1 MAVPDIPGLIQKI
14 DQLIEAI
21 RTGGASTGS
30 GTGSAPRTIPLPD
43 MSKIQEGMDK
53 LGDSFKELATGGAA
67 VLTVFKSITTNKD
80 AVMGAF
86 EAIARKGGIPEAV
99 YQPISTAV
107 QNTAAAQKFG
117 AGQDSV
123 LQAENEAKNKVD
135 YPTMLKAMQS
145 TGTGGSSFGTLTGDS
160 LTNLNKTLEKLNLDS
175 ANRYKGGTT
184 DTDTMAKSLIISQ
197 QGSRGN
203 LANAGDQ
210 DRAAINAGKL
220 ADEIDKAAVASRR
233 SREEVANELAGR
245 IQNNQFMLAQF
256 GSNEEGR
263 QSYIRS
269 QAALSRHGQA
279 VQDLSNDFLKFG
291 TATEKTQGTLVA
303 LGPAGMELR
312 SAMLNLKNAT
322 NEQERAAAEAQV
334 RSASIKI
341 DSQQNDPRLARM
353 AAMADAF
360 PELKQLQGAKTMF
373 EQNRSAAGQ
382 QYFTNQGMSPEAA
395 RLEQDKQIANRQAG
409 KTQDGRSGEQLTAG
423 EAVTQLNLIGNRD
436 AALGASVVWGKL
448 NEALVKSVGPIG
460 ELTKSLSTMIP
471 KQTLDPSPPDT
482 SNAGKANTATIKET
496 PRDTRNTGTLG
507 ETGKMFEPKDIVAL
521 LHKGERVLNPKEN
534 IDLTNL
540 FGMVSSIKSTANAG
554 LNAQAKSESS
564 LTGMMKDLQ
573 GPKNEETVPEIEP
586 EVALAEPEQTDSD
599 SITLKDV
606 HDSLERLNTTMQI
619 MAEHT
624 SDMKDSNRTTADM
637 SQKMTGNRLAV

>member
-14 DQLIEAI
+14 DELIEAI
-21 RTGGASTGS
+21 RTGGASTG
-30 GTGSAPRTIPLPD
+30 GRDGGGPRNIPLPD
-43 MSKIQEGMDK
+43 MSKIQAGMDK
-53 LGDSFKELATGGAA
+53 LGDRFGELAISGAA
-67 VLTVFKSITTNKD
+67 VLTVFKSITSNKD
-80 AVMGAF
+80 AVMSVF
-86 EAIARKGGIPEAV
+86 ETIARKGGVPEAV
-99 YQPISTAV
+99 YQPISNAV
-107 QNTAAAQKFG
+107 QNTSASQKFG

-123 LQAENEAKNKVD
+123 LQAENEAKNRVD

-145 TGTGGSSFGTLTGDS
+145 VGTGGSSFGTLTGDS
-160 LTNLNKTLEKLNLDS
+160 LTNINKTLEKLNLDS
-175 ANRYKGGTT
+175 EKRFKGGTT
-184 DTDTMAKSLIISQ
+184 DADTMAKSLLISQ

-210 DRAAINAGKL
+210 DRAVINAGKL
-220 ADEIDKAAVASRR
+220 ADEIDKTAVATRR

-245 IQNNQFMLAQF
+245 IQNNQFMLSQF
-256 GSNEEGR
+256 GTNEEGR

-334 RSASIKI
+334 RTASIKI

-395 RLEQDKQIANRQAG
+395 RAAQDAQVANRQAG

-460 ELTKSLSTMIP
+460 KITEDLSKFIP
-471 KQTLDPSPPDT
+471 KQTLEPSPPDT
-482 SNAGKANTATIKET
+482 STAGKATTTIKET

-540 FGMVSSIKSTANAG
+540 FGMVSSLNSTANAG
-554 LNAQAKSESS
+554 LNAQAKPESS

-573 GPKNEETVPEIEP
+573 GTKTEEPVPEIEP
-586 EVALAEPEQTDSD
+586 EVVSAEPEQTDSD

>member
-1 MAVPDIPGLIQKI
+1 MFETI
-14 DQLIEAI
+14 
-21 RTGGASTGS
+21 AS
-30 GTGSAPRTIPLPD
+30 
-43 MSKIQEGMDK
+43 
-53 LGDSFKELATGGAA
+53 
-67 VLTVFKSITTNKD
+67 
-80 AVMGAF
+80 
-86 EAIARKGGIPEAV
+86 KGGVPEAV
-99 YQPISTAV
+99 YQPISNAV

-117 AGQDSV
+117 AGQDAG

-145 TGTGGSSFGTLTGDS
+145 VGTGGSSFGTLTGDS
-160 LTNLNKTLEKLNLDS
+160 LTNINKTLEKLNLDS
-175 ANRYKGGTT
+175 EKRFKGGTT
-184 DTDTMAKSLIISQ
+184 DADTMAKSLLISQ

-210 DRAAINAGKL
+210 DRAVINAGKL
-220 ADEIDKAAVASRR
+220 ADEIDKTAVATRR

-245 IQNNQFMLAQF
+245 IQNNQFMLSQF
-256 GSNEEGR
+256 GTNEEGR

-334 RSASIKI
+334 RTASIKI

-382 QYFTNQGMSPEAA
+382 QYYTNQGISPEAA
-395 RLEQDKQIANRQAG
+395 RARQDAEVANRQAG

-448 NEALVKSVGPIG
+448 NEALVKSVGPIKT
-460 ELTKSLSTMIP
+460 LTESLSTMIP
-471 KQTLDPSPPDT
+471 KQTLEPSGPNT
-482 SNAGKANTATIKET
+482 SNAPIKET
-496 PRDTRNTGTLG
+496 APAKPLVPRNTGTLG
-507 ETGKMFEPKDIVAL
+507 ETGSMFEPKDIVAL

-540 FGMVSSIKSTANAG
+540 FGMVSSLNSTANAG
-554 LNAQAKSESS
+554 LNAQAKPESS

-573 GPKNEETVPEIEP
+573 GTKTEEPVPEIEP
-586 EVALAEPEQTDSD
+586 EVASAEPEQTDSD

>member
-1 MAVPDIPGLIQKI
+1 MAVPDIPALIQKI
-14 DQLIEAI
+14 DDLIEAI
-21 RTGGASTGS
+21 KTGNATGGGTGS
-30 GTGSAPRTIPLPD
+30 GPRNIPMPD
-43 MSKIQEGMDK
+43 MSKIQGGMDS
-53 LGDSFKELATGGAA
+53 LGKAFGELALSGGA

-80 AVMGAF
+80 AVMSVF
-86 EAIARKGGIPEAV
+86 ETIAKKGRIPEAV
-99 YQPISTAV
+99 YQPISNAV
-107 QNTAAAQKFG
+107 QNTVAAQKFG
-117 AGQDSV
+117 AGQDAV
-123 LQAENEAKNKVD
+123 LQAENEAKNRVD
-135 YPTMLKAMQS
+135 YPTMLKNMKE

-175 ANRYKGGTT
+175 EKRYKGGTT
-184 DTDTMAKSLIISQ
+184 DADTLSKALIISQ

-210 DRAAINAGKL
+210 DRAVINAGKL
-220 ADEIDKAAVASRR
+220 ADEIDKAAVATNR
-233 SREEVANELAGR
+233 SREEVAGELSNR
-245 IQNNQFMLAQF
+245 MKNNQFMLAQF
-256 GSNEEGR
+256 GTNEEGR

-312 SAMLNLKNAT
+312 AAMLQLKNAT
-322 NEQERAAAEAQV
+322 NEQERAAAEARV
-334 RSASIKI
+334 TSASIKI
-341 DSQQNDPRLARM
+341 DERQNDPRLARM

-360 PELKQLQGAKTMF
+360 PELKQLQGAKTQF

-395 RLEQDKQIANRQAG
+395 RAAQDAQVANRQAG
-409 KTQDGRSGEQLTAG
+409 KTADGRTGAQLTAG
-423 EAVTQLNLIGNRD
+423 EAVTQLDMVGNRD
-436 AALGASVVWGKL
+436 AALGAGLAWGKL
-448 NEALVKSVGPIG
+448 NEALKSSVGPIG
-460 ELTKSLSTMIP
+460 KITEDLGKFVP
-471 KQTLDPSPPDT
+471 KYTPDPSAPNT
-482 SNAGKANTATIKET
+482 SNADKNKSQYPSYEVKK
-496 PRDTRNTGTLG
+496 DLGTLG
-507 ETGKMFEPKDIVAL
+507 TTGQTFEPKDIVAL

-564 LTGMMKDLQ
+564 LAGMMKDLQ
-573 GPKNEETVPEIEP
+573 GPKNEEPAPEIES
-586 EVALAEPEQTDSD
+586 EVASVEPEQTSSD

>member
-14 DQLIEAI
+14 DELIEAI
-21 RTGGASTGS
+21 RTGGASNGNRDGS
-30 GTGSAPRTIPLPD
+30 GPRNIPMPD
-43 MSKIQEGMDK
+43 MSNIQAGMDK
-53 LGDSFKELATGGAA
+53 LGANFAELATAGAA
-67 VLTVFKSITTNKD
+67 VGTVFKSITTNKD
-80 AVMGAF
+80 AVMSMF
-86 EAIARKGGIPEAV
+86 ETIARKGGVPEAV
-99 YQPISTAV
+99 YQPISNAV
-107 QNTAAAQKFG
+107 QNTTAAQKFG
-117 AGQDSV
+117 AGQDAV
-123 LQAENEAKNKVD
+123 LQAENEAKNRVD

-145 TGTGGSSFGTLTGDS
+145 VGTGGSSFGTLTGDS
-160 LTNLNKTLEKLNLDS
+160 LTNINKTLEKLNLDS
-175 ANRYKGGTT
+175 EKRFKGGTT
-184 DTDTMAKSLIISQ
+184 DADTMAKSLLISQ

-210 DRAAINAGKL
+210 DRAVINAGKL
-220 ADEIDKAAVASRR
+220 ADEIDKTAVATRR

-245 IQNNQFMLAQF
+245 IQNNQFMLSQF
-256 GSNEEGR
+256 GTNEEGR

-395 RLEQDKQIANRQAG
+395 RAAQDAQVANRQAG
-409 KTQDGRSGEQLTAG
+409 KTQDGRSGAELTAG

-460 ELTKSLSTMIP
+460 KITEDLSKFIP
-471 KQTLDPSPPDT
+471 KQTLEPSGPNT
-482 SNAGKANTATIKET
+482 SNAPIKET
-496 PRDTRNTGTLG
+496 APAKPLVPRNTGTLG
-507 ETGKMFEPKDIVAL
+507 ETGSMFEPKDIVAL

-540 FGMVSSIKSTANAG
+540 FGMVSSLNSTANAG
-554 LNAQAKSESS
+554 LNAQAKPESS

-573 GPKNEETVPEIEP
+573 GTKTEEPVPEIEP
-586 EVALAEPEQTDSD
+586 EVASAEPEQTDSD

>member
-1 MAVPDIPGLIQKI
+1 MAIQVPSIEQLIQKI
-14 DQLIEAI
+14 DDLIEAI
-21 RTGGASTGS
+21 KTGGSTRDG
-30 GTGSAPRTIPLPD
+30 GGPRNIPLPD
-43 MSKIQEGMDK
+43 MSKIQGGLDS
-53 LGDSFKELATGGAA
+53 LGKAFGELATAGAA
-67 VLTVFKSITTNKD
+67 VGTVFKSITSNKD
-80 AVMGAF
+80 AVMSMF
-86 EAIARKGGIPEAV
+86 ETIASKGGVPEAV
-99 YQPISTAV
+99 YQPISNAV

-117 AGQDSV
+117 AGQDAG

-145 TGTGGSSFGTLTGDS
+145 VGTGGSSFGTLTGDS
-160 LTNLNKTLEKLNLDS
+160 LTNINKTLEKLNLDS
-175 ANRYKGGTT
+175 EKRFKGGTT
-184 DTDTMAKSLIISQ
+184 DADTMAKSLLISQ

-210 DRAAINAGKL
+210 DRAVINAGKL
-220 ADEIDKAAVASRR
+220 ADEIDKTAVATRR

-245 IQNNQFMLAQF
+245 IQNNQFMLSQF
-256 GSNEEGR
+256 GTNEEGR

-334 RSASIKI
+334 RTASIKI

-382 QYFTNQGMSPEAA
+382 QYYTNQGISPEAA
-395 RLEQDKQIANRQAG
+395 RARQDAEVANRQAG

-448 NEALVKSVGPIG
+448 NEALVKSVGPIKT
-460 ELTKSLSTMIP
+460 LTESLSTMIP
-471 KQTLDPSPPDT
+471 KQTLEPSGPNT
-482 SNAGKANTATIKET
+482 SNAPIKET
-496 PRDTRNTGTLG
+496 APAKPLVPRNTGTLG
-507 ETGKMFEPKDIVAL
+507 ETGSMFEPKDIVAL

-540 FGMVSSIKSTANAG
+540 FGMVSSLNSTANAG
-554 LNAQAKSESS
+554 LNAQAKPESS

-573 GPKNEETVPEIEP
+573 GTKTEEPVPEIEP
-586 EVALAEPEQTDSD
+586 EVASAEPEQTDSD